1 MLYAQRSKK
10 CFQPVSGT
18 SSSESIASPRTSSF
32 ASNVGATKEAAGVSP
47 FSPEKAAAED
57 RRHST
62 HRVTFNCSRSE
73 LSAPRTASK
82 SAASAD
88 FVDEEGA
95 SSKSSKDEMLSAWSP
110 PDEEKNS
117 NGSKFQVQKRRHVV
131 GKIRISRSMSP
142 AARDKL
148 ATNANHGSKDASTLV
163 PRKSVESTTSSPKL
177 QSQLPSLKPSTPP
190 ISKISTHISK
200 TKASLMSAISSART
214 HMGRSTSS

>member
-1 MLYAQRSKK
+1 
-10 CFQPVSGT
+10 
-18 SSSESIASPRTSSF
+18 
-32 ASNVGATKEAAGVSP
+32 
-47 FSPEKAAAED
+47 
-57 RRHST
+57 
-62 HRVTFNCSRSE
+62 

-117 NGSKFQVQKRRHVV
+117 NASFSASFSKFQEHKHRQVV

-148 ATNANHGSKDASTLV
+148 ATNANHGIKDASTLV
-163 PRKSVESTTSSPKL
+163 SRTSVESTTSSPPKL
-177 QSQLPSLKPSTPP
+177 QSQLPSLKPSNPP